1 MRLPAP
7 NAIIGGT
14 IIGIV
19 IVCALFGAIWTPYD
33 PLQAQLRA
41 RKSRSRRVAVY
52 TGSAPTSS
60 AATC

>member
-7 NAIIGGT
+7 NALIGGT

-19 IVCALFGAIWTPYD
+19 IVCALFGAVWTPFD
-33 PLQAQLRA
+33 PLKLNFAA
-41 RKSRSRRVAVY
+41 RLQPPGPS
-52 TGSAPTSS
+52 TCSAPTSS